1 MHDIMNDSFYLN
13 KMAVLSNYTEDYF
26 TYKLLPKYGKGTFTI
41 FEIIPGFY
49 LSFNNF
55 VMKNKI
61 INYDEKYQLF
71 SQARMKIDYCLKG
84 KVLAYNRK
92 GKVCV
97 SNKGKTSYYAGV
109 ENVYTVEHFDKQ
121 YESITLYGY
130 IDEIGD
136 VFEEIFK
143 IEKKN
148 FFDFCKLINEEKEF
162 VVIKSDTTAI
172 RLVNEIKEG
181 LKNRE
186 DENTRLRAI
195 ELLLYELKNFKGNKR
210 LKEVYY
216 SRSTIDKIIDVERYI
231 INNLD
236 EKITINKLSSQFDI
250 SVDIL
255 KKCFKQVFSTSVYAY
270 VKKSRMEKGK
280 ELLKNSD
287 KLITEIALICGY
299 SNHHSF
305 SKAFKEQ
312 YKITPRDMRKGY

>member
-1 MHDIMNDSFYLN
+1 MSDSFYLN

-26 TYKLLPKYGKGTFTI
+26 TYKLLPEYGEGTFTI
-41 FEIIPGFY
+41 FKIIPGFY

-61 INYDEKYQLF
+61 INCDKKYKLF
-71 SQARMKIDYCLKG
+71 SQTRMKIDYCLKG

-97 SNKGKTSYYAGV
+97 SNKGKTSYYTGV
-109 ENVYTVEHFDKQ
+109 ENLYTVEHFDKQ

-130 IDEIGD
+130 INEIAN

-143 IEKKN
+143 VKKKS
-148 FFDFCKLINEEKEF
+148 FFDFCKLVNEEKEF
-162 VVIKSDTTAI
+162 IVIKRDTTAI

-181 LKNRE
+181 LKNKE
-186 DENTRLRAI
+186 NENTRLRAI

-210 LKEVYY
+210 RKEVYY
-216 SRSTIDKIIDVERYI
+216 SRSTIDKIIDIERYI

-236 EKITINKLSSQFDI
+236 QKITINKLSSKFDI

-299 SNHHSF
+299 NNHHSF
-305 SKAFKEQ
+305 SKAFKGH
-312 YKITPRDMRKGY
+312 YKITPREMRKSG